1 MHASQPPPEAP
12 RSLAAKLD
20 LLLRR
25 LAARSGRVPSVRE
38 LAARTARE
46 DGGKPAV
53 THTVIN
59 DLLNGTK
66 SNPPCT
72 TIQAVAQAFE
82 APSAYLL
89 PGWNDLASLTV
100 YEHEERAREALR
112 LVADLDS
119 GALDELLAAA
129 REIRER
135 HAPGTAPAPEVPDVP
150 PLAPEPTRPGRRRGG
165 RRSDAEMAARAA
177 DY

>member
-1 MHASQPPPEAP
+1 MPADHTQAGVPQA
-12 RSLAAKLD
+12 LAAKLD

-25 LAARSGRVPSVRE
+25 LAMRIGHTPSVRE
-38 LAARTARE
+38 LAARTAPP
-46 DGGKPAV
+46 DGGSP
-53 THTVIN
+53 TLSHPVIN

-66 SNPPCT
+66 ANPPCT

-100 YEHEERAREALR
+100 YEQEQRAREALR
-112 LVADLDS
+112 LVAGLDS
-119 GALDELLAAA
+119 EAFDELLAAA
-129 REIRER
+129 REIRDR
-135 HAPGTAPAPEVPDVP
+135 RMPGSGAVPEVPDVP
-150 PLAPEPTRPGRRRGG
+150 PLPPEPARPGRRRGG

-177 DY
+177 DN

>member
-1 MHASQPPPEAP
+1 MPAEQAQPATP
-12 RSLAAKLD
+12 RTLAAKLD

-25 LAARSGRVPSVRE
+25 LAMRTGHTPSVRE
-38 LAARTARE
+38 LAARTAPP
-46 DGGKPAV
+46 DGGGPAIS
-53 THTVIN
+53 HPVIN

-66 SNPPCT
+66 TNPPCT

-89 PGWNDLASLTV
+89 PGWNDLTSLTV
-100 YEHEERAREALR
+100 YQQEQRAREALR

-119 GALDELLAAA
+119 EALDELLASA

-135 HAPGTAPAPEVPDVP
+135 RMPGSPMVPEVPDVP
-150 PLAPEPTRPGRRRGG
+150 PLPPEPARPGRRRGG
-165 RRSDAEMAARAA
+165 RRSDADMAARAA
-177 DY
+177 DN